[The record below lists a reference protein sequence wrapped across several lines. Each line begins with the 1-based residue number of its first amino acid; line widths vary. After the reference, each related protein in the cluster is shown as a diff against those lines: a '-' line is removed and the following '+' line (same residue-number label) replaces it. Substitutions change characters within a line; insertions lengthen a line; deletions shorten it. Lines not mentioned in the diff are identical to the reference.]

1 VRAHATKS
9 PHLNLP
15 PRRGKRLGR
24 RRPADQLER
33 IRGFERFGR
42 SAALEWFERMSNQ
55 GPLDG
60 VRVLDLTRVLAGPYC
75 TMFLGDLGAEV
86 VKVEQPGVGDDT
98 RGWGPPFAGG
108 ESAYFLCVN
117 RNKKSITLDLKS
129 AEGIELLKKLATC
142 ADVLIENFRPGTM
155 ERLGL
160 GEKDLRAVNPRLIYA
175 SLSGFGADGPMSDVP
190 GYDLIIQA
198 WGGLMSITGMPD
210 GEPTKVGVAIID
222 LVAGLM
228 LGKSIAAALFAREKL
243 GIGQKIDTS
252 LLEAEVACLINAGS
266 NYLVA
271 GTIPGRWGNAHP
283 TIVPYQ
289 SFKTADGFLVIGV
302 ASEGIWQ
309 RFCPAIGKAELA
321 DDSRF
326 VKNANRVENR
336 VALIAMLSEMFL
348 SRDTDT
354 WLGLLNEAEV
364 PCAPIQTI
372 DKVLTA
378 PQVRHRDMVVEVDHL
393 TAGPVR
399 MAGIPV
405 KFSATPA
412 SVRLPPPL
420 LGQHTEEI
428 LETWLGMKNKD
439 INELKEKK
447 VL

>member
-1 VRAHATKS
+1 MD
-9 PHLNLP
+9 N
-15 PRRGKRLGR
+15 
-24 RRPADQLER
+24 
-33 IRGFERFGR
+33 R
-42 SAALEWFERMSNQ
+42 SK

-108 ESAYFLCVN
+108 ESTYFLCVN

-129 AEGIELLKKLATC
+129 TEGIQLLKKLAACT
-142 ADVLIENFRPGTM
+142 DVLIENFRPGNM

-160 GEKDLRAVNPRLIYA
+160 GEEVLRAVNPRLIYA
-175 SLSGFGADGPMSDVP
+175 SLSGFGADGPMREVP

-210 GEPTKVGVAIID
+210 GEPTKVGVAIVD

-243 GIGQKIDTS
+243 GVGQKIDTS
-252 LLEAEVACLINAGS
+252 LLEAEVACLVNTGS
-266 NYLVA
+266 NYLVE
-271 GTIPGRWGNAHP
+271 GKVPGRWGNAHP

-326 VKNANRVENR
+326 ARNADRVANRG
-336 VALIAMLSEMFL
+336 ALIAILSEMFL
-348 SRDTDT
+348 SRATDT
-354 WLGLLNEAEV
+354 WLSLLNQAQV

-372 DKVLTA
+372 DKVFA
-378 PQVRHRDMVVEVDHL
+378 SSQVRHRDMLVEIVHP
-393 TAGPVR
+393 TAGSVR

-405 KFSATPA
+405 KFSVTPP

-420 LGQHTEEI
+420 LGEHSGDVLAGWLRLSDKEI
-428 LETWLGMKNKD
+428 A
-439 INELKEKK
+439 ELREKK
-447 VL
+447 II